1 MAFKTKIKSK
11 IKSKQLT
18 DDRLTVDAQHS
29 NALHSFT
36 EKLLYLPVLQNEL
49 SGILIE
55 LTKLNNENILSPIIN
70 LSIQQNIWR
79 LDDRQKELEQL
90 IYNIKHNT
98 EENNYMLKT
107 GKILSEYYKILEQE
121 KQCTSG
127 ITSSGNTNKKNNNNS
142 IYTNITTKYITGDT
156 TDTSIDTATTTSI
169 DTATTTSI
177 DTATTTDTCIDTT
190 SITDMIVETTI
201 TDTSV
206 DTIMEMPIDV
216 LSISDAMPNNVCKK
230 QSVVD
235 WFSQSNENSGVFVN
249 VDTGKKI
256 VNIKKKKT
264 LNDFKNDTVQ
274 IEQTNFIK
282 NKLVSKNIVYEQY
295 MKAIDNNYI
304 NINNSE
310 NDISDICSKC
320 MVEMLLNNTAG
331 MLICPKCGLMENI
344 IVDSDKPSFKEP
356 PKEMTSFCYKR
367 INHLN
372 EFLAQ
377 FQAKETTDIPEDVYN
392 EILMEIKKERIT
404 NMVKITPDKMRI
416 LLKKIKKN
424 DYYEHIPYIINQLNG
439 LPAPVIAPEI
449 EEIIRGMFKAIQIP
463 FVQYCP
469 QERKNFL
476 SYNYV
481 MYKFFELL
489 ELDEYLT
496 CFQLLKSR
504 TKLHQQDQ
512 IWKNICNDLNWE
524 FIKSL

>member
-90 IYNIKHNT
+90 IYNIKNNT

-121 KQCTSG
+121 KQCTLG
-127 ITSSGNTNKKNNNNS
+127 ITPSGNTNKKNNNNS
-142 IYTNITTKYITGDT
+142 IYTNITTKYTTGDT
-156 TDTSIDTATTTSI
+156 TDTSIATATATATATTTSV
-169 DTATTTSI
+169 DTATATATTTSF
-177 DTATTTDTCIDTT
+177 DTATNTCID
-190 SITDMIVETTI
+190 TTI

-256 VNIKKKKT
+256 VNIKKKK
-264 LNDFKNDTVQ
+264 
-274 IEQTNFIK
+274 
-282 NKLVSKNIVYEQY
+282 KL
-295 MKAIDNNYI
+295 
-304 NINNSE
+304 
-310 NDISDICSKC
+310 
-320 MVEMLLNNTAG
+320 
-331 MLICPKCGLMENI
+331 
-344 IVDSDKPSFKEP
+344 
-356 PKEMTSFCYKR
+356 
-367 INHLN
+367 
-372 EFLAQ
+372 
-377 FQAKETTDIPEDVYN
+377 
-392 EILMEIKKERIT
+392 
-404 NMVKITPDKMRI
+404 
-416 LLKKIKKN
+416 
-424 DYYEHIPYIINQLNG
+424 
-439 LPAPVIAPEI
+439 
-449 EEIIRGMFKAIQIP
+449 
-463 FVQYCP
+463 
-469 QERKNFL
+469 
-476 SYNYV
+476 
-481 MYKFFELL
+481 
-489 ELDEYLT
+489 
-496 CFQLLKSR
+496 
-504 TKLHQQDQ
+504 
-512 IWKNICNDLNWE
+512 
-524 FIKSL
+524 